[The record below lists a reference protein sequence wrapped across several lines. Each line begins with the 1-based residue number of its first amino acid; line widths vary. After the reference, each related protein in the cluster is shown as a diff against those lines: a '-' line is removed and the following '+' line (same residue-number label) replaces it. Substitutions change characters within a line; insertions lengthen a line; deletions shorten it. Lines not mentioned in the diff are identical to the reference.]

1 MILVKW
7 SEIKVSIFPAGLE
20 PDFRTHYNY
29 TNFLCSLSRD
39 LALSHNYKFVKKIEE
54 IPKELKKKI
63 RLIKTFKKS
72 IDDEFNGIKECN
84 ELAIINNSWIATKS
98 YYLLFHMWDI
108 IYYLTHLNNLNGTH
122 LEVNKFIRDAISKKN
137 IVFSKDDFNKVY
149 PYDQI
154 DSMKC
159 IRGENLRED
168 YDKKQIKY
176 FILKR
181 IANTKINDLKFRN
194 KIKTFAKAKHRKTR
208 DNFKSSEKNILIDFF
223 YMCRIKNHY
232 RDLDFLGKSDNTGLH
247 FKYYN
252 NYYNLTSSFYNALK
266 ELMNN
271 LSEKRFGKKLI
282 KN

>member
-98 YYLLFHMWDI
+98 YYLLFHMR
-108 IYYLTHLNNLNGTH
+108 L
-122 LEVNKFIRDAISKKN
+122 A
-137 IVFSKDDFNKVY
+137 
-149 PYDQI
+149 
-154 DSMKC
+154 
-159 IRGENLRED
+159 
-168 YDKKQIKY
+168 Y
-176 FILKR
+176 FL
-181 IANTKINDLKFRN
+181 
-194 KIKTFAKAKHRKTR
+194 
-208 DNFKSSEKNILIDFF
+208 
-223 YMCRIKNHY
+223 
-232 RDLDFLGKSDNTGLH
+232 
-247 FKYYN
+247 
-252 NYYNLTSSFYNALK
+252 
-266 ELMNN
+266 
-271 LSEKRFGKKLI
+271 
-282 KN
+282 